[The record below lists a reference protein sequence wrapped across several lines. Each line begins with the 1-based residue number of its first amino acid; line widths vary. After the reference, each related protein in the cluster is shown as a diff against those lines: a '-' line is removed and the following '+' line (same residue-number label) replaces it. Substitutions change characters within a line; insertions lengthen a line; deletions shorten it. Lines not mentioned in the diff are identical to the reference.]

1 MPKDQNDEQVKLNTD
16 PEDPAPFKPY
26 LPLHIFDNDEFDC
39 RTPTEWINMGR
50 DNGIRKPVP
59 GMALLPKKDSD
70 ANCKLFSLSLNM
82 FTPLSF
88 CLWVYV
94 SHTHTHTL
102 SHTHM

>member
-1 MPKDQNDEQVKLNTD
+1 MSLEELLKVENIQTDLLMPKDQTDEPVKLNAD

-50 DNGIRKPVP
+50 DNGLRKPVP

-70 ANCKLFSLSLNM
+70 ADCKF
-82 FTPLSF
+82 
-88 CLWVYV
+88 
-94 SHTHTHTL
+94 
-102 SHTHM
+102 